1 MKIDQIDKNFK
12 VDSTIDREGMS
23 FYDPRKAPFE
33 INGIYY
39 EDGRFHRLPE
49 AVAKAT
55 NEGVL
60 GLHANT
66 AGGRLRFR
74 TDSRKFAITVM
85 VEKFHKGSHMPL
97 TGAVGFDLYLD
108 GVYRQTFRP
117 PFEIETGFESLVKLK
132 EEPKMREV
140 LIHFP
145 LYSDVLE
152 ISVGL
157 EQGARIEAPT
167 PYRKGAP
174 LVYYGSSITQG
185 GCASR
190 PGNAYENILSRR
202 LNVDH
207 INLGF
212 SGSAKGEQAT
222 TDYINN
228 LEMRAFI
235 MDYDHNAPTPEHLE
249 ATHEKM
255 FLAIRERH
263 PDLPILLLSRPKW
276 LLEGTED
283 QRLATVRKTY
293 ENAKARG
300 DQKVWFISGQDLM
313 ALAKEEG
320 TVDNCHP
327 TDFGFYSMANAME
340 ETIKEMIG
348 E

>member
-12 VDSTIDREGMS
+12 VDSTIDREGLR
-23 FYDPRKAPFE
+23 FYNPKEAPFE
-33 INGIYY
+33 IFGIYY
-39 EDGRFHRLPE
+39 EQGRFRRLPE
-49 AVAKAT
+49 AVARAT

-74 TDSRKFAITVM
+74 TDSKKFAISCRMDHIMKVN
-85 VEKFHKGSHMPL
+85 HMPL
-97 TGAVGFDLYLD
+97 CGSAGFDLYVD
-108 GVYRQTFRP
+108 GLYKRTFLP
-117 PFEIETGFESLVKLK
+117 PYDMEEGFESLVELK
-132 EEPKMREV
+132 EERKMREI

-152 ISVGL
+152 FSIGL
-157 EQGARIEAPT
+157 EEGAKIEAPT
-167 PYRKGAP
+167 PYCKGAP

-202 LNVDH
+202 LNIDH

-222 TDYINN
+222 TDYINS
-228 LEMRAFI
+228 LEMSAFI
-235 MDYDHNAPTPEHLE
+235 MDYDHNAPNPEHLE

-263 PDLPILLLSRPKW
+263 PDLPILMLSRPKW
-276 LLEGTED
+276 ILEGNED
-283 QRLATVRKTY
+283 QRLAIVRKTY

-300 DQKVWFISGQDLM
+300 DQKVWFIPGQELM
-313 ALAKEEG
+313 ALCKEEG

-327 TDFGFYSMANAME
+327 TDLGFFSMASAME
-340 ETIKEMIG
+340 ATIKEMIG

>member
-12 VDSTIDREGMS
+12 VDVTIDREGLR
-23 FYDPRKAPFE
+23 FYNPKEAPFE
-33 INGIYY
+33 IFGIYY
-39 EDGRFHRLPE
+39 EDGRFRRLPE
-49 AVAKAT
+49 AVARAT

-74 TDSRKFAITVM
+74 TDSVKFAVSCRLDHIM
-85 VEKFHKGSHMPL
+85 KADHMPIC
-97 TGAVGFDLYLD
+97 GSAGFDLYVD
-108 GVYRQTFRP
+108 GIYKRTFRP
-117 PFEIETGFESLVKLK
+117 PYEMEHGFESLVELK
-132 EEPKMREV
+132 EERKMREV

-152 ISVGL
+152 LSIGL
-157 EQGARIEAPT
+157 EEGAKIEAPT

-202 LNVDH
+202 LNTDH

-222 TDYINN
+222 TDYINS
-228 LEMRAFI
+228 LEMSAFI
-235 MDYDHNAPTPEHLE
+235 MDYDHNAPNPEHLE

-263 PDLPILLLSRPKW
+263 PDLPILMLSAPLWAADEKW
-276 LLEGTED
+276 ARRREI
-283 QRLATVRKTY
+283 VRKTY

-300 DQKVWFISGQDLM
+300 DQKVWFIPGQELM
-313 ALAKEEG
+313 ALCKEEG

-327 TDFGFYSMANAME
+327 TDLGFFSMASAME
-340 ETIKEMIG
+340 ATIKEMIG

>member
-12 VDSTIDREGMS
+12 VDITIDRKGLC
-23 FYDPRKAPFE
+23 FYDPMEAPFE

-39 EDGRFHRLPE
+39 EDGRFRRLPE
-49 AVAKAT
+49 AVARAT

-74 TDSRKFAITVM
+74 TDSVKFAVSCRLDHIM
-85 VEKFHKGSHMPL
+85 KADHMPIC
-97 TGAVGFDLYLD
+97 GSAGFDLYVD
-108 GVYRQTFRP
+108 GIYKRTFRP
-117 PFEIETGFESLVKLK
+117 PYEMEHGFESLVELK
-132 EEPKMREV
+132 EERKMREI

-152 ISVGL
+152 FSIGL
-157 EQGARIEAPT
+157 EEGAKIEAPT

-202 LNVDH
+202 LNIDH

-228 LEMRAFI
+228 LEMSAFI
-235 MDYDHNAPTPEHLE
+235 MDYDHNAPNSEHLE

-276 LLEGTED
+276 ILEGNED
-283 QRLATVRKTY
+283 QRLAIVRKTY

-300 DQKVWFISGQDLM
+300 DQKVWFIPGQELM
-313 ALAKEEG
+313 ALCKEEG

-327 TDFGFYSMANAME
+327 TDLGFFSMASAME
-340 ETIKEMIG
+340 ATIKEMIG